1 MKALVHVTLKPDVLD
16 PQGKAI
22 QKASVSLGHAGVT
35 SVRQGKMF
43 EIELDA
49 ADEAQTEILLRLLH
63 KLPPLIEHY
72 LSSFIFPQ
80 TMLHQTVKLSANA
93 QELGGTR
100 TQRLQPRGL

>member
-22 QKASVSLGHAGVT
+22 QKASAALGHEGVT

-49 ADEAQTEILLRLLH
+49 ADETAARRLLEELCD
-63 KLPPLIEHY
+63 KLLANPVIEDHR
-72 LSSFIFPQ
+72 IV
-80 TMLHQTVKLSANA
+80 T
-93 QELGGTR
+93 LG
-100 TQRLQPRGL
+100 